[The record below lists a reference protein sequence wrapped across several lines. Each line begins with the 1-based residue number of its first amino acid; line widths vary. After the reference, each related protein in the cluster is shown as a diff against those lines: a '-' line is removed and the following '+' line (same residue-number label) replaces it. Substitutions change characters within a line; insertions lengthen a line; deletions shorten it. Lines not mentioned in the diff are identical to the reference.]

1 MAAEGLPVGTPPG
14 TLPSWELE
22 AWYQDLQELLAAE
35 EPFGPSP
42 PWGAEQEQAEL
53 PPLWGTEGASG
64 GPEGCELDATLAT
77 ELLELL
83 GPDDSGGTEA
93 AVAQPAPAPAR
104 SSPPQLHAEEDEDE
118 EGAAEGRG
126 GKRRKRGS
134 GVEAARRAAEQRVR
148 ELTAQNER
156 LRGRIRQLSAEVQR
170 TRAALIERMVTLRRA

>member
-22 AWYQDLQELLAAE
+22 AWYQDLQELLASE

-42 PWGAEQEQAEL
+42 PWGAEQEQ
-53 PPLWGTEGASG
+53 GASG

-83 GPDDSGGTEA
+83 GPDGTDAPA
-93 AVAQPAPAPAR
+93 AQPGPAPAL
-104 SSPPQLHAEEDEDE
+104 SHPPELNVQEDE
-118 EGAAEGRG
+118 EGAAQERRGKRKKRG
-126 GKRRKRGS
+126 GGA
-134 GVEAARRAAEQRVR
+134 EAARRAAEQRVR

-156 LRGRIRQLSAEVQR
+156 LRGHIRQLSAEVQR
-170 TRAALIERMVTLRRA
+170 TRAALIRRITARRRP